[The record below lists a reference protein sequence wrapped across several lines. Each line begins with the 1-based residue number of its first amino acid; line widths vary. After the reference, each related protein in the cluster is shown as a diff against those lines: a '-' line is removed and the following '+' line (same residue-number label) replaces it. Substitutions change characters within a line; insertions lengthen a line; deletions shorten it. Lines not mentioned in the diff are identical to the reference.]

1 MINHR
6 QKLACFLLLTVSA
19 PLLAA
24 TGDAVS
30 LKAEFD
36 LVGIKGEA
44 VTHLDFRGRYVLLA
58 FGFTNCPHVCPMM
71 AANMAGALKIVEQDA
86 TGIFVSVDTERDTP
100 EIVQKYASS
109 FDENMIGLTGS
120 YRQINA
126 AASNFN
132 VTYVVSKSQK
142 SYSVQHTSNI
152 FVIDPDGLIIEIFP
166 LNARPSEIAAV
177 IDAAN

>member
-1 MINHR
+1 MTRPR
-6 QKLACFLLLTVSA
+6 QILAYFLLLIVSTSV
-19 PLLAA
+19 PAA
-24 TGDAVS
+24 DADVAR
-30 LKAEFD
+30 LTAEFE
-36 LVGIKGEA
+36 LVGANGDV

-71 AANMAGALKIVEQDA
+71 AANMAGAIKIVEQDA

-120 YRQINA
+120 YQQINA
-126 AASNFN
+126 AANNFN

-166 LNARPSEIAAV
+166 LNARPNEIASV
-177 IDAAN
+177 IDAAD

>member
-1 MINHR
+1 MSGLRNITCVLICVAILPITASAAGDADTVAEFELVDNSGN
-6 QKLACFLLLTVSA
+6 TVSHM
-19 PLLAA
+19 
-24 TGDAVS
+24 DY
-30 LKAEFD
+30 
-36 LVGIKGEA
+36 
-44 VTHLDFRGRYVLLA
+44 RGQYVLLA

-86 TGIFVSVDTERDTP
+86 TAIFVSVDTERDSP

-120 YRQINA
+120 YHQINA
-126 AASNFN
+126 AVNNFN

-152 FVIDPDGLIIEIFP
+152 FAIDPDGLIIEIFP

-177 IDAAN
+177 IDETS